1 MVLLGKSRKMA
12 SPLIASAHLLPDAKL
27 WWLFLNCT
35 IKGLDFTLLPLTDHR
50 ARTGAPRCWWQRH
63 DCSLVYCLCKCLVRS
78 RTKAGLVV
86 MTGLWCLF
94 RFEFTCTVCCFFFF
108 LEWKWL
114 FIWAKKHLILYISV
128 TFLLRIKKPFANQLL
143 QQNRR
148 FAVVTNVTQK
158 TSSLSHVLCDLLTE
172 LNKNLILLFSVLSK
186 YQWLST
192 SSFYCSYINH
202 RLSYVVELI
211 KMKNGNQK
219 LSIKSIF
226 S

>member
-1 MVLLGKSRKMA
+1 MYVSITRKAQISITIAREWCCWPVITFLKSLLGKSRKMA

-63 DCSLVYCLCKCLVRS
+63 DCSLVLCLCKCLVRS

-94 RFEFTCTVCCFFFF
+94 RFEFTCTVCCFFF

-128 TFLLRIKKPFANQLL
+128 TFLLRIKKP
-143 QQNRR
+143 NRR

-158 TSSLSHVLCDLLTE
+158 NSSLGHVLCDLLTE

-186 YQWLST
+186 Y
-192 SSFYCSYINH
+192 
-202 RLSYVVELI
+202 
-211 KMKNGNQK
+211 
-219 LSIKSIF
+219 
-226 S
+226 

>member
-1 MVLLGKSRKMA
+1 MYVSITRKAQISITIAREWCCWPVITFLKSLLGKSRKMA

-63 DCSLVYCLCKCLVRS
+63 DCSLVLCLCKCLVRS

-94 RFEFTCTVCCFFFF
+94 RFEFTCTVCCFFF

-114 FIWAKKHLILYISV
+114 FIWAKKRLILYISV
-128 TFLLRIKKPFANQLL
+128 TF
-143 QQNRR
+143 
-148 FAVVTNVTQK
+148 
-158 TSSLSHVLCDLLTE
+158 
-172 LNKNLILLFSVLSK
+172 
-186 YQWLST
+186 YW
-192 SSFYCSYINH
+192 
-202 RLSYVVELI
+202 
-211 KMKNGNQK
+211 G
-219 LSIKSIF
+219 
-226 S
+226 

>member
-63 DCSLVYCLCKCLVRS
+63 DCSLVLCLCKCLVRS

-108 LEWKWL
+108 FLEWKWL
-114 FIWAKKHLILYISV
+114 FIWAKKHLILYIFIEDKETICQPV
-128 TFLLRIKKPFANQLL
+128 TTAKQTFCCSNKCN
-143 QQNRR
+143 
-148 FAVVTNVTQK
+148 
-158 TSSLSHVLCDLLTE
+158 S
-172 LNKNLILLFSVLSK
+172 KNLKSQPCVVWFTYGVEQEPNSVIQCFIQVSVA
-186 YQWLST
+186 
-192 SSFYCSYINH
+192 IN
-202 RLSYVVELI
+202 
-211 KMKNGNQK
+211 K
-219 LSIKSIF
+219 
-226 S
+226 